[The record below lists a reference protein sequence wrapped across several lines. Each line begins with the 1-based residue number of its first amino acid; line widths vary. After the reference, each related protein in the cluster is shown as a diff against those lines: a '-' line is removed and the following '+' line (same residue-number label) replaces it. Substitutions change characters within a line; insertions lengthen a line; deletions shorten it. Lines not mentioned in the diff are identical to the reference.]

1 MLPLPGSRYARTV
14 LMVVVAPIGRVG
26 GTRRLAEVLP
36 AGERTVSSPLLPGA
50 DLSSHRETNVKSL
63 QRRCKQPV
71 RDADEPI
78 GDADAPVHVEAAG
91 AGEDLAALGLS
102 PDEDVPGEAAVERAV
117 GGGGPECPQRLRSP
131 GRVDGARKIA
141 LKLHAAADLARL
153 ELEPAEAAL
162 DERCREEGDN
172 GDAGRGAGQARQ
184 TRKRRAALRP
194 HGAGQALAD
203 ARPRPAS
210 FDCRALVFVWNTRM
224 RQSTNRS
231 PAGRRARLCRSRRAH
246 ARQHA
251 KHR

>member
-1 MLPLPGSRYARTV
+1 MPMRRYTSKLPARARTWRRS
-14 LMVVVAPIGRVG
+14 AFPQ
-26 GTRRLAEVLP
+26 TRTFP
-36 AGERTVSSPLLPGA
+36 ARVSS
-50 DLSSHRETNVKSL
+50 
-63 QRRCKQPV
+63 
-71 RDADEPI
+71 
-78 GDADAPVHVEAAG
+78 
-91 AGEDLAALGLS
+91 
-102 PDEDVPGEAAVERAV
+102 
-117 GGGGPECPQRLRSP
+117 
-131 GRVDGARKIA
+131 GARKIA
-141 LKLHAAADLARL
+141 LQLHAAADLARL
-153 ELEPAEAAL
+153 ELESAEAAL

-194 HGAGQALAD
+194 HGAGVALAD

-231 PAGRRARLCRSRRAH
+231 PARPLGRLCRSRRAH

>member
-26 GTRRLAEVLP
+26 GRRRLAEVLP

-102 PDEDVPGEAAVERAV
+102 PDEDVPGEGLV
-117 GGGGPECPQRLRSP
+117 GSAQDR
-131 GRVDGARKIA
+131 
-141 LKLHAAADLARL
+141 AAA
-153 ELEPAEAAL
+153 P
-162 DERCREEGDN
+162 CG
-172 GDAGRGAGQARQ
+172 G
-184 TRKRRAALRP
+184 
-194 HGAGQALAD
+194 
-203 ARPRPAS
+203 RPRAP
-210 FDCRALVFVWNTRM
+210 RTRVG
-224 RQSTNRS
+224 RS
-231 PAGRRARLCRSRRAH
+231 GPR
-246 ARQHA
+246 
-251 KHR
+251 

>member
-26 GTRRLAEVLP
+26 GRRRLAEVLP

-102 PDEDVPGEAAVERAV
+102 PDEDVPGEGLVGSAQDDAMAVAPLDVLDRVPELPGEAAVERAV
-117 GGGGPECPQRLRSP
+117 GGGGPES
-131 GRVDGARKIA
+131 
-141 LKLHAAADLARL
+141 
-153 ELEPAEAAL
+153 
-162 DERCREEGDN
+162 
-172 GDAGRGAGQARQ
+172 
-184 TRKRRAALRP
+184 RKRRAALRP

-231 PAGRRARLCRSRRAH
+231 PAGR
-246 ARQHA
+246 
-251 KHR
+251 